1 MQPIVEHLLND
12 PEPMIRRA
20 LRVSV
25 LGEARTSPAVAALA
39 EEIRHCPRVQV
50 FLDQRDEAGRLPGHP
65 YDKWTGAHWTLA
77 LLAEW
82 GYPCGDLN
90 LIPLREQVLEWL
102 LGSQHSRNI
111 RDVNGRTRRCASQ
124 EGYALLAL
132 LRLGLADERCDE
144 LAKRMMRWQWQDGG
158 WNCDRRP
165 DVTLSSYHET
175 WLPLRALNQYA
186 LTTGNSDA
194 KKAVERGSEL
204 LLARRLVFKL
214 RDGTPIS
221 SDMMQLR
228 YPRYWRY
235 DLLGALKTMTELGRI
250 QDARCQDA
258 LDYLQSRQLPNG
270 GFAAEHRVY
279 SVTNRDVSGR
289 SAVSWGSVGKTM
301 NPWVTVEALAV
312 LKAAGRWQV

>member
-1 MQPIVEHLLND
+1 MQPIIEKLLND

-25 LGEARTSPAVAALA
+25 LGEDGTSPAVAALA
-39 EEIRHCPRVQV
+39 EEIRSCARVQV
-50 FLDQRDEAGRLPGHP
+50 FLAQQDKAGRLPGHP

-82 GYPCGDLN
+82 GYPSGDLD
-90 LIPLREQVLEWL
+90 LIPLREQALEWL
-102 LGSQHSRNI
+102 LGAKHEQHI
-111 RDVNGRTRRCASQ
+111 RIIDGRTRRCASQ

-132 LRLGLADERCDE
+132 LRLGLADGRCDE
-144 LAKRMMRWQWQDGG
+144 LVKRLMHWQWPDGG

-175 WLPLRALNQYA
+175 WLPLRALHQYA
-186 LTTGNSDA
+186 LTTGNSEA
-194 KKAVERGSEL
+194 KIAVERGSEL

-214 RDGTPIS
+214 SDGTPIS

-235 DLLGALKTMTELGRI
+235 DLLGALKTMTELGKI
-250 QDARCQDA
+250 QDLRCQDA
-258 LDYLQSRQLPNG
+258 LDCLQSKQLTNG